1 MNRPPSASCAETQPA
16 RRFPRTLTL
25 QGGLAPGLLMRVTLL
40 AGVWL
45 LPLGEFCRTR
55 YLSPT
60 AVGFTPVG
68 MARSPPIGA

>member
-1 MNRPPSASCAETQPA
+1 
-16 RRFPRTLTL
+16 LTL
-25 QGGLAPGLLMRVTLL
+25 QGGLAPGLVMRVTLL